1 MNVKKPLYAIAALLA
16 SWAGPA
22 VAVSVPTYGP
32 ICDTA
37 AKVNSTTYYSC
48 SGGTHTALDIS
59 NGTCGEWAH
68 RGMLGGSHYYRYTGG
83 CANSCSGTSCS
94 SSSSNFYVVVGT
106 NGWDFRQ
113 LHIWSNANSGTKT
126 CDRCALGLVGGTN
139 SNIGPMVH
147 ADNRQ
152 YGTRKSSWYTSKG
165 TTCGSS
171 AYCGNIIGSV
181 TL

>member
-1 MNVKKPLYAIAALLA
+1 MNVKNMLYAPMALMA
-16 SWAGPA
+16 SWASPS
-22 VAVSVPTYGP
+22 VALSVPVYGA

-37 AKVNSTTYYSC
+37 AKVTSTTYYSC
-48 SGGTHTALDIS
+48 SGSSHTALDMS

-68 RGMLGGSHYYRYTGG
+68 RSMLGGSHYYQYYGG
-83 CANSCSGTSCS
+83 CANSCSGTNCS
-94 SSSSNFYVVVGT
+94 NPNSNYYFVTGA

-113 LHIWSNANSGTKT
+113 LHIWYNANSYSKT

-139 SNIGPMVH
+139 SGIGPQVH

-152 YGTRKSSWYTSKG
+152 YATRKSAWYVSGG

-171 AYCGNIIGSV
+171 AYCGNIIGYA